1 MLEEFFKSIKGKY
14 KIKMSECHPEPIF
27 ESDWT
32 EAIYKTPWIETG
44 HVVQLVRKLYPRV
57 HCTKCHTI
65 AYASM
70 EHYVMGD
77 WW

>member
-32 EAIYKTPWIETG
+32 EAIYKTPWIE
-44 HVVQLVRKLYPRV
+44 H
-57 HCTKCHTI
+57 
-65 AYASM
+65 
-70 EHYVMGD
+70 
-77 WW
+77 